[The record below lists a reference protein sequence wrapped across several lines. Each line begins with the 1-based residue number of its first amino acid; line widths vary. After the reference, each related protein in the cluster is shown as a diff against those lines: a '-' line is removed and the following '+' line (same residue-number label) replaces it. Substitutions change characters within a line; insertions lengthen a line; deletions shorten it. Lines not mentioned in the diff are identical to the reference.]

1 MNRRKFLAGSMA
13 ATLLQGLPL
22 NAIAQE
28 PGGRQTIVVGQS
40 VDLSGV
46 MQNIGR
52 DYFTGAKVAFDQLNQ
67 SGGVGGKSI
76 RFIQLDDGGDPAR
89 AVSNARELIENS
101 RADVLFGFCSE
112 SCVEAVSRSEVFR
125 KSDVDLFAPLTG
137 SDHAGAKGRAV
148 YLHPGSSAE
157 MVQILRRL
165 SNMALSRLAIIH
177 TEAPSM
183 LAARDAALAGL
194 PGLGI
199 ALPRGYALKE
209 GAANAPALIQA
220 IAADRIQA
228 VIVMAD
234 AFSASQLLKPLRLKS
249 PALFICL
256 GSMVDVAT
264 VQQIVGPGVANG
276 MMVARAVP
284 DPSNTLIPV
293 VANFKRSL
301 GKYMD
306 EAPTAMSLE
315 GYMAAQALIAVLR
328 KSDTHHL
335 AITARNRVGT
345 LDLGG
350 WKMEFANAR
359 AVDSIQLA
367 MLTRD
372 GRFI

>member
-1 MNRRKFLAGSMA
+1 MNRRGFLAGSMA
-13 ATLLQGLPL
+13 ATLLQGLSL
-22 NAIAQE
+22 GVSAQE
-28 PGGRQTIVVGQS
+28 PMGRQAIVVGQS

-67 SGGVGGKSI
+67 GGGIGGRQI
-76 RFIQLDDGGDPAR
+76 RFIQLDDGGDPVR
-89 AVSNARELIENS
+89 AVVNVRDLIENS
-101 RADVLFGFCSE
+101 RADVLFGLCSE
-112 SCVEAVSRSEVFR
+112 ACVEAVSRSEVFR
-125 KSDVDLFAPLTG
+125 KSDADLFAPLTG
-137 SDHAGAKGRAV
+137 SDHAGAKGRVV
-148 YLHPGSSAE
+148 YLHPGSAEE
-157 MVQILRRL
+157 MVQIMRRL
-165 SNMALSRLAIIH
+165 ANMALSRLAIIH
-177 TEAPSM
+177 SDSPSM

-194 PGLGI
+194 SGAGGER
-199 ALPRGYALKE
+199 PRSYALKD
-209 GAANAPALIQA
+209 GAGNAAALIQE
-220 IAADRIQA
+220 IAVDKIQA

-234 AFSASQLLKPLRLKS
+234 AFSIGQLLKPLRQKN

-264 VQQIVGPGVANG
+264 VQQIVGPAVANG

-301 GKYMD
+301 AKYMD

-328 KSDTHHL
+328 KSDTRHL
-335 AITARNRVGT
+335 ALNARTRIGT

-350 WKMEFANAR
+350 WKMELGNAR
-359 AVDSIQLA
+359 AVDKIQLA
-367 MLTRD
+367 LLTRD